1 MPLRQCPS
9 GHSTAT
15 TLAAMTEL
23 SQADLGEL
31 VEEAI
36 VDAYGEDE
44 QLSGFYTMIEETWP
58 FRSRQGFW
66 VSR

>member
-1 MPLRQCPS
+1 
-9 GHSTAT
+9 
-15 TLAAMTEL
+15 MTEL

-36 VDAYGEDE
+36 VDAHDEDE
-44 QLSGFYTMIEETWP
+44 QLAGFYTMIEETWP